1 MEWGAFRNQR
11 LHKRNGKTADREV
24 FYIFAFPDKVFT
36 GVLQIT
42 LKSREIDFIL
52 WGWHVTVTNITDELV
67 AL

>member
-1 MEWGAFRNQR
+1 MEWGAFHNQR

-24 FYIFAFPDKVFT
+24 FYIFSFPDKVFI

-52 WGWHVTVTNITDELV
+52 
-67 AL
+67 